1 MFFCYFVIVSHWKK
15 AWPFICTNLN
25 TLYPRMRC
33 AKFGWNKPFCSWEE
47 NFSSMYF
54 ANFVIIFI
62 WKTVW
67 LFIWK
72 KIKFKIFKF
81 CQWIFAISLLS
92 PLDKK
97 ALLFIWKKNPFPP
110 CTKEC
115 FVPTIVE
122 IGPVVLEKKIFILSP
137 LGKKLSSSFE
147 KKTTTKKTKT
157 FPPHKECFVPT
168 MVEIGPVVLEK
179 KIFKLRRCIF
189 AIS

>member
-1 MFFCYFVIVSHWKK
+1 MAF
-15 AWPFICTNLN
+15 NLN
-25 TLYPRMRC
+25 KLEHPLSKNALC
-33 AKFGWNKPFCSWEE
+33 KVWLKWK
-47 NFSSMYF
+47 MYF

-72 KIKFKIFKF
+72 KFKFKIFKF

-97 ALLFIWKKNPFPP
+97 SFALHLKKKPFPP

-115 FVPTIVE
+115 FVPTMVE

-147 KKTTTKKTKT
+147 KKQQQNKNISATQRMLCANYGWNRPCGFGEEDFKTSSVY
-157 FPPHKECFVPT
+157 FCYFV
-168 MVEIGPVVLEK
+168 I
-179 KIFKLRRCIF
+179 
-189 AIS
+189 ISPWQTAWLILY